1 MKPPSSLIVTDVQI
15 GAGRKVVPGDVAV
28 CRCRCTRRK
37 GDLVFAS
44 ADQEPYSIR
53 VGARDCCVGIEYGLI
68 GMQLGGKR
76 MIQVPPN
83 LTYVERKIYPD
94 LPEDAMLIYEL
105 ELVDLSTKWDAEM
118 EHRLALKA
126 SESNDKS
133 VAQRRQ

>member
-1 MKPPSSLIVTDVQI
+1 MKPPRGLNITEVQI

-44 ADQEPYSIR
+44 TDQEPYSIR
-53 VGARDCCVGIEYGLI
+53 VGARDSCIGIEYGLI

-76 MIQVPPN
+76 LIQVPPH

-94 LPEDAMLIYEL
+94 LPEDAMLIYEI
-105 ELVDLSTKWDAEM
+105 ELIDLPTKWDVEM

-126 SESNDKS
+126 GERNG
-133 VAQRRQ
+133 